1 MDPNGIYTL
10 AFIDELDYNVSEQ
23 AFRKL
28 EILLKDYAE
37 RGKIIT
43 LFLLFFRPCPDQSRS
58 FA

>member
-28 EILLKDYAE
+28 EVLLKDYAE
-37 RGKIIT
+37 RGKHHYP
-43 LFLLFFRPCPDQSRS
+43 FFFSS
-58 FA
+58 FP